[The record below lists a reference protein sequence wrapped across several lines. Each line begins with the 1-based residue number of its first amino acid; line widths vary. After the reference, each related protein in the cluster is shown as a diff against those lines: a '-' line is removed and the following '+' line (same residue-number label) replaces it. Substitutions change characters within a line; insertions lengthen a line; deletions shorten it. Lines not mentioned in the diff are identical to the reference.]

1 MRQNPQTP
9 RARFG
14 LAFVMLARRWRRT
27 LQVKVAEAGLTDAT
41 WLPLFYLDEFGD
53 GISQKALACRVDLD
67 GSTLVR
73 LVDILEAKG
82 LVERRVDGADRRV
95 KLVFLT
101 PSGRRETAAL
111 RVALAEA
118 DAEFLAEIG
127 DDEIVAMLD
136 AFARIGARL
145 TDHEDAAK

>member
-1 MRQNPQTP
+1 MR
-9 RARFG
+9 
-14 LAFVMLARRWRRT
+14 WWS
-27 LQVKVAEAGLTDAT
+27 E
-41 WLPLFYLDEFGD
+41 
-53 GISQKALACRVDLD
+53 S
-67 GSTLVR
+67 
-73 LVDILEAKG
+73 